1 MAVNNLYNKEAKAKI
16 KELAKSID
24 FAMMATDLKSEPFHA
39 IPMSTKKVDEN
50 GSIWFLSGQDS
61 DHNANIRKEGRTQ
74 LIYSQPKNFEFMT
87 VYGQA
92 VITKDKAILK
102 ELYQSSD
109 DNWFEG
115 VDDPNLTAIEVRPQ
129 EAHYWDTKHG
139 KLVSLMKIAVG
150 TVTGNEPDL
159 SEEGDLKV

>member
-1 MAVNNLYNKEAKAKI
+1 MAVTNLYNNEAKAKI
-16 KELAKSID
+16 KEFAKSID
-24 FAMMATDLKSEPFHA
+24 FAMMATDLKAEPFHT

-61 DHNANIRKEGRTQ
+61 THNADIRKEGRAQ
-74 LIYSQPKNFEFMT
+74 LIYSQPKNMQFMT

-92 VITKDKAILK
+92 FITKDKKILK
-102 ELYQSSD
+102 ELYQSTD
-109 DNWFEG
+109 DNWFDG
-115 VDDPNLTAIEVRPQ
+115 VDDPNLTAIEIRPQ

-139 KLVSLMKIAVG
+139 KLVSLLKMGVG
-150 TVTGNEPDL
+150 AVTGNEPDL